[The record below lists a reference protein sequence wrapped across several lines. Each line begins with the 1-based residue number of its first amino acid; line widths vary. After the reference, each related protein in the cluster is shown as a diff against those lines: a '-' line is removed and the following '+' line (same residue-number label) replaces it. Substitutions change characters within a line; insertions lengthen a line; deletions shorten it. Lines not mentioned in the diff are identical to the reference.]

1 MQNQERTDSAT
12 TEIAAANLSKTIRL
26 HLEILYSNSIIMDCR
41 FLLPTLEFF
50 MHAKTIPVRGRL
62 ALLKQVHLK

>member
-1 MQNQERTDSAT
+1 MQNQKRTDSAT

-26 HLEILYSNSIIMDCR
+26 HLEILDCR

-50 MHAKTIPVRGRL
+50 MHAKIIPAHEKTYLNRFI
-62 ALLKQVHLK
+62 